1 MKHITIRINKL
12 PLELEE
18 KRTIET
24 SQLSPTATIE
34 KFNIYIIPHL
44 AINSIP
50 HLSSAC
56 TCTRKI
62 RRKGEG
68 DPITVLLSLYA
79 QFHRKTY
86 FKCFLL
92 LLILE

>member
-1 MKHITIRINKL
+1 L

-18 KRTIET
+18 KKTIET

-56 TCTRKI
+56 TCTRMTHP
-62 RRKGEG
+62 KGEG
-68 DPITVLLSLYA
+68 DTITVLLSPYA
-79 QFHRKTY
+79 QFHRK
-86 FKCFLL
+86 K
-92 LLILE
+92 IL